1 MKRVFG
7 VLALASA
14 LTCGAET
21 LAFIGDSDKDPL
33 SYKLNETIT
42 FTVTLVDKD
51 ANNAAV
57 TGKELRWTLTGD
69 DSSLNTSGTASSD
82 TPLTVTTALTQPG
95 FVRLKV
101 EAYENGTK
109 LGTDKQIF
117 DGGAGADVM
126 NISEWPAPDN
136 FRSFWTTATNTLYTT
151 TYTSVCTN
159 FTPEGASANIDYFLF
174 EFSVPGDARPAT
186 GILAKPQGAA
196 AKSCGIIAHVVGYGF
211 GKTGLPSASEVSQG
225 NIVLN
230 ITRHGEYPWHPD
242 TDYYETTVK
251 SEMGIDRNGA
261 QSSFC
266 FRNNDTGDARD
277 TDLYKMVMR
286 DLRAIQYA
294 KSLPEWNGT
303 SLKTEGGSM
312 GGWQAIAIAALD
324 CDVTECTASIP
335 WCVDLSG
342 GVKYGRMTGWRPGWT
357 ESLDYV
363 DLKNLATL
371 VTCPVTFTAGLGDYV
386 CPPSG
391 EILLFNNLPEPKKA
405 TFRQNMGHGSV
416 YGPNAASYV
425 LQLPEPP
432 PEPRTL
438 KWVGGGTNKLF
449 SNALNWLDTEG
460 NTNAV
465 PQSGDTLKIEENTV
479 SAKNDI
485 ADLYLKQIRVAGYQ
499 TMDPNGEPLI
509 FTDDSDG
516 IYNTGFLHFDFP
528 VALVGT
534 NVPYYSSSTCVG
546 RGKFYGLNGADCG
559 IVKTG
564 KDRAGINGHFAS
576 TTADFAGFRFV
587 TIREGEWVY
596 GINGGT
602 GKMHLLPSGQ
612 TITFAAVGTKL
623 SISQPCVFTDGW
635 IREEGTAVGG
645 AHAIACQVHQGH
657 YYPIAQGKP
666 FALLMRVS

>member
-7 VLALASA
+7 VLALVAA

-57 TGKELRWTLTGD
+57 KGKELRWTLTGD
-69 DSSLNTSGTASSD
+69 DSAVSKNGTASSD
-82 TPLTVTTALTQPG
+82 TPLTVTTALTKAG

-109 LGTDKQIF
+109 LGTEKQKVLF

-126 NISEWPAPDN
+126 NIPEWPAPAD
-136 FRSFWTTATNTLYTT
+136 FQSFWRTATNTLYTT
-151 TYTSVCTN
+151 PYDVVCTN

-174 EFSVPGDARPAT
+174 EFSVPGDTRPAT
-186 GILAKPQGAA
+186 GILAKPRGAS
-196 AKSCGIIAHVVGYGF
+196 AKSCGIIVHVTGYGF
-211 GKTGLPSASEVSQG
+211 GKTGLPSVSEVNQG

-242 TDYYETTVK
+242 ADYYTTSVQN
-251 SEMGIDRNGA
+251 EMGLDRNGA

-266 FRNNDTGDARD
+266 FRNNGTGDARD

-303 SLKTEGGSM
+303 SLKTTGGSM

-324 CDVTECTASIP
+324 CDVTECSATIP

-342 GVKYGRMTGWRPGWT
+342 GVKYGRMTGWRPDWT
-357 ESLDYV
+357 ASLDNV

-391 EILLFNNLPEPKKA
+391 EILLFKNLPEPKKV
-405 TFRQNMGHGSV
+405 TFRQNMGHGST

-438 KWVGGGTNKLF
+438 KWVGGGEQCT
-449 SNALNWLDTEG
+449 
-460 NTNAV
+460 
-465 PQSGDTLKIEENTV
+465 Q
-479 SAKNDI
+479 
-485 ADLYLKQIRVAGYQ
+485 
-499 TMDPNGEPLI
+499 
-509 FTDDSDG
+509 
-516 IYNTGFLHFDFP
+516 
-528 VALVGT
+528 LVG
-534 NVPYYSSSTCVG
+534 
-546 RGKFYGLNGADCG
+546 
-559 IVKTG
+559 
-564 KDRAGINGHFAS
+564 H
-576 TTADFAGFRFV
+576 
-587 TIREGEWVY
+587 
-596 GINGGT
+596 GGQ
-602 GKMHLLPSGQ
+602 HE
-612 TITFAAVGTKL
+612 
-623 SISQPCVFTDGW
+623 C
-635 IREEGTAVGG
+635 GTA
-645 AHAIACQVHQGH
+645 I
-657 YYPIAQGKP
+657 
-666 FALLMRVS
+666 R